1 MTLYTLVKVYIEIF
15 LTVAE
20 LSHAD
25 WYTNPPNTHIMEV
38 RQSPKD
44 IKLVLIYM
52 FGLDLGRLDLFC
64 P

>member
-15 LTVAE
+15 LTVPE

-25 WYTNPPNTHIMEV
+25 RYTNPPNTHIMEI

-44 IKLVLIYM
+44 IKLVLIYVWI
-52 FGLDLGRLDLFC
+52 GLG
-64 P
+64 

>member
-25 WYTNPPNTHIMEV
+25 RYTNPPNTHIMEV

-44 IKLVLIYM
+44 IKLVLIYVWI
-52 FGLDLGRLDLFC
+52 GLG
-64 P
+64 